1 MAESF
6 DTSSTQASILYNT
19 GTTAEAGT
27 TLAIKDSD
35 GNVLLSWEV
44 PCSFSSALISCPEM
58 QVGGTYTVV
67 VGGSTEEITLD
78 EVSASYGDGQS
89 GMHGG
94 DMNQGGKAGDE
105 SQMPPDM
112 GQSGETG
119 GGGQMPPD
127 MNQSGETGGDE
138 GQMPSDESN
147 EGMTGKP
154 SMQKQGQQE
163 QSQAEEDLA
172 AQDTVTAQPVDAKS
186 WAVIG
191 GSTALLVAAA
201 AIVLLY
207 KRP

>member
-1 MAESF
+1 
-6 DTSSTQASILYNT
+6 
-19 GTTAEAGT
+19 
-27 TLAIKDSD
+27 
-35 GNVLLSWEV
+35 
-44 PCSFSSALISCPEM
+44 
-58 QVGGTYTVV
+58 
-67 VGGSTEEITLD
+67 
-78 EVSASYGDGQS
+78 
-89 GMHGG
+89 
-94 DMNQGGKAGDE
+94 
-105 SQMPPDM
+105 MPPDM
-112 GQSGETG
+112 G
-119 GGGQMPPD
+119 
-127 MNQSGETGGDE
+127 QSGETGGDE